1 MTKFGKL
8 QNQVVKENKIIRVK
22 RRNYVVDK
30 FPK

>member
-22 RRNYVVDK
+22 RRYYVVDK
-30 FPK
+30 IPK